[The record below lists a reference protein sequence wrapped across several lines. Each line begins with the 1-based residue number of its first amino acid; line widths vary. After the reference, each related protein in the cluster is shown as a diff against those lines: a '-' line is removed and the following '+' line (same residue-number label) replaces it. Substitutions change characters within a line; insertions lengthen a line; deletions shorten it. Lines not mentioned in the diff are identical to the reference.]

1 MNRPYVICHML
12 TSVNGKIDGE
22 FMSAPECGEAFAEYG
37 NLRKKFDCSAT
48 LYGTTTMLGGFSD
61 GLAEN
66 VPSCG
71 IKIPRHD
78 FQAPNEI
85 KNYIVSV
92 DPKGILGFE
101 SGYIEKK
108 NRPKAHV
115 VEVLLETV
123 SDDYLAYLRNS
134 GISYIFAGKYNL
146 DCGLMLEKLYKLFG
160 IERLLAAGGGLMNW
174 SLIRE
179 DLIDELSIVI
189 APAADGN
196 SSTATIFEKADF
208 LPERTPAVFQI
219 KDIRKIGDAVHLL
232 YTVKR

>member
-22 FMSAPECGEAFAEYG
+22 FMSVPECADAFAEYG
-37 NLRKKFDCSAT
+37 NLRNEFDCSAT
-48 LYGTTTMLGGFSD
+48 LYDTTMLDGFSN

-66 VPSCG
+66 IPSCR
-71 IKIPRHD
+71 IKIPRED
-78 FQAPNEI
+78 FQAPNDI

-92 DPKGILGFE
+92 DPKGILGFAT
-101 SGYIEKK
+101 GYIEKK

-123 SDDYLAYLRNS
+123 SDDYLTYLQKI
-134 GISYIFAGKYNL
+134 GVSYIFAGKDNL

-160 IERLLAAGGGLMNW
+160 IKRLLAAGGGLMNW
-174 SLIRE
+174 SLVQE
-179 DLIDELSIVI
+179 NLIDELSIVI
-189 APAADGN
+189 APAADGA
-196 SSTATIFEKADF
+196 STTSTIFEKADF
-208 LPERTPAVFQI
+208 LSDREPAVFQI
-219 KDIRKIGDAVHLL
+219 KDIRKIGDTVHLL